1 MPSQWWSPAS
11 CPCVSLSWYTQS
23 SSLKTKRCSKMLC
36 TTKDLSRN
44 GYDTACCTFQLIE
57 LMRTMDTHK
66 KEKTM
71 HWKAY
76 QTKLLQWPTSFGHP
90 GMEISRKTGKNTGR
104 QPCSVEPPS
113 FILLW
118 SPAGRGAIHWL
129 ALPAPE
135 SSRQVST
142 DLGNFLQFP
151 APVLPVKPS
160 ILQCS

>member
-1 MPSQWWSPAS
+1 MPLQWWSPAS
-11 CPCVSLSWYTQS
+11 CLCVSLSWYTQS

-36 TTKDLSRN
+36 TTKDLCRN

-66 KEKTM
+66 KVEKNALKSLPNKT
-71 HWKAY
+71 
-76 QTKLLQWPTSFGHP
+76 TSVTYKFWTP

-104 QPCSVEPPS
+104 QPLS
-113 FILLW
+113 FVLLW
-118 SPAGRGAIHWL
+118 SPASRGAIHRL